1 MEIEITSTLIAV
13 VISGISI
20 LVAVASS
27 WGNLRAQVKSIN
39 QHLERSNG
47 RLDHHDEQIE
57 DQGQRVAHLEG
68 ILPHSGNR

>member
-1 MEIEITSTLIAV
+1 MTFEVTPTLIAV
-13 VISGISI
+13 IISGIST
-20 LVAVASS
+20 LVAVASG
-27 WGNLRAQVKSIN
+27 WGNVRAQLKSIN